1 MRRRLALLLLS
12 LLPQCLGVW
21 VVAQEPAADAAR
33 TAALAIVTRAIEAH
47 GGADAL
53 MAQPALTI
61 RIKGH
66 TISSSAETPTQPFV
80 SRSTRL
86 LPDKMRQ
93 EIRVGRE
100 RGEDEPGPADYVVV
114 VNGNSGWMMTGGQV
128 FDLSAV
134 ELARLQLELLVMQA
148 STLVPLKA
156 PDVKLR
162 IVTEVDAPHSDVVA
176 VQFPKSPE
184 LRLSFDRKSHLLVKT
199 EYYTTDGA
207 GNTIYQENF
216 YDQFKPVGGVK
227 RFFHYAVRRD
237 GEAYAEGEIVEYLP
251 AKTADEKLFTKPK
264 P

>member
-1 MRRRLALLLLS
+1 MLKRFCFLVVFPTSLA
-12 LLPQCLGVW
+12 VW
-21 VVAQEPAADAAR
+21 AVGQEPGADAAR
-33 TAALAIVTRAIEAH
+33 TAALAIVARAIEAH

-53 MAQPALTI
+53 MAQPALTV
-61 RIKGH
+61 RTKGH

-93 EIRVGRE
+93 EVRVGRE

-114 VNGNSGWMMTGGQV
+114 VNGNAGWMVTGGQV

-162 IVTEVDAPHSDVVA
+162 VVPEVGEPLCDVVA

-216 YDQFKPVGGVK
+216 YDQFKPVSGVK

-237 GEAYAEGEIVEYLP
+237 GEAYAEGTIVEYLP
-251 AKTADEKLFTKPK
+251 GKSADEKLFAKPK